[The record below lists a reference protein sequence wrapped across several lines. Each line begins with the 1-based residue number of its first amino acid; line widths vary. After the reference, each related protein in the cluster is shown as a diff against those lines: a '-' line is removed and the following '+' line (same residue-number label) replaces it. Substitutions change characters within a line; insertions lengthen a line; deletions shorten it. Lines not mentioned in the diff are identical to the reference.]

1 MTCRDHAMGSAKK
14 MSPRVSHIRLNQSRC
29 STYMRPFIRGEVHLT
44 GNIDVDD
51 PDPAS
56 HALAHSWKRLN
67 ASSIRPWQ
75 PHHLYPRQPS
85 VMVQFELNATR
96 WWVHRTAF
104 YIDWIEH
111 VTRDD
116 GLVLDACSCVAVPDL
131 ASQLVSVS
139 IGVVSIPY
147 SSGYYA
153 EHQKIAD
160 LLLYH
165 WEMDGLRHEPMIHV
179 AAIDK
184 CT

>member
-1 MTCRDHAMGSAKK
+1 MGSAKK

-29 STYMRPFIRGEVHLT
+29 STYMRSFTRGEVHLS
-44 GNIDVDD
+44 GNMGFDD
-51 PDPAS
+51 PDPKT
-56 HALAHSWKRLN
+56 HALYHSWQRLN
-67 ASSIRPWQ
+67 ASSIRPWEA
-75 PHHLYPRQPS
+75 HHMYPRQPS
-85 VMVQFELNATR
+85 VMVQLEVNETHL
-96 WWVHRTAF
+96 WVHRTALL
-104 YIDWIEH
+104 IDWIEH

-116 GLVLDACSCVAVPDL
+116 GLILDACSCVAVSDS
-131 ASQLVSVS
+131 ASRPVSVS
-139 IGVVSIPY
+139 VGVVSIPY

-165 WEMDGLRHEPMIHV
+165 WEMDRLRHEPMIHV